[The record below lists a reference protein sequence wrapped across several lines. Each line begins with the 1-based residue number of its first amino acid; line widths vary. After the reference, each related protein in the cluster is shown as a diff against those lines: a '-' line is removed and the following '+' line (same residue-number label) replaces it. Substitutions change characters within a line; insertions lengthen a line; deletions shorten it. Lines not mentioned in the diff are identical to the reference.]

1 MAIQDDAESW
11 YETLGQQIQDFEAP
25 EAPPVEPVAEPVI
38 EPSPNDQRPYADL
51 PEVTNDDVRNLTNLR
66 AVSRPTAEV
75 IVGTMDVVIPLLI
88 TLLIKHSERDDCKL
102 TKDEH
107 ETLVEAWANYLGDKN
122 VQMSPGMSLLMA
134 IATIYGAK
142 VVVAMTSAKER
153 KVVEQQR
160 DEIDRM
166 RQEAM
171 QRQNEI
177 EHLKQVIAEQNKK
190 REKEDPDGT
199 KTA

>member
-1 MAIQDDAESW
+1 MTIHDDAESW
-11 YETLGQQIQDFEAP
+11 YNTLGQQIQDFEAP
-25 EAPPVEPVAEPVI
+25 EAPPEEPIIEATA
-38 EPSPNDQRPYADL
+38 EPSPEDLRPYGDL

-75 IVGTMDVVIPLLI
+75 IVGTMDVVLPLLI

-122 VQMSPGMSLLMA
+122 VQMSPGVSLLMA

-153 KVVEQQR
+153 KEVERQR
-160 DEIDRM
+160 AEIDQM

-171 QRQNEI
+171 QRQQEI
-177 EHLKQVIAEQNKK
+177 EKLKRVVEEQQRKK
-190 REKEDPDGT
+190 EKEAGDGT
-199 KTA
+199 EAA

>member
-1 MAIQDDAESW
+1 MTIHDDAESW
-11 YETLGQQIQDFEAP
+11 YNTLGQQIQDFEAP
-25 EAPPVEPVAEPVI
+25 EAPPEEPIIEPAT
-38 EPSPNDQRPYADL
+38 EPSPEDLRPYGDL
-51 PEVTNDDVRNLTNLR
+51 PEVTNEDVRNHTNLR

-75 IVGTMDVVIPLLI
+75 IVGTMDVILPLLI

-122 VQMSPGMSLLMA
+122 VQMSPGVSLLMA

-153 KVVEQQR
+153 KEVERQR
-160 DEIDRM
+160 AEINLM
-166 RQEAM
+166 KQEAM
-171 QRQNEI
+171 QRQQEI
-177 EHLKQVIAEQNKK
+177 EKLKQVVEEQKRKK
-190 REKEDPDGT
+190 EKEDSDGT
-199 KTA
+199 EAA